1 MLHILLIEDDDD
13 QAEIC
18 SYHLEQTAVEHRIS
32 RAADGERALEL
43 LTSATGAE
51 PSEIPDLILLDLNL
65 PRVSGHEVLRR
76 IKDHEHLRSIP
87 VVVLTS
93 SSSAADRARAHDNHA
108 NSYLVKPMGFDD
120 YGELMSTLSTYW
132 SLCQDDQTQDT
143 RSAS

>member
-18 SYHLEQTAVEHRIS
+18 SYHLEQTAVEHRVS
-32 RAADGERALEL
+32 RASDGERALEL
-43 LTSATGAE
+43 LRKATDDDAA
-51 PSEIPDLILLDLNL
+51 SLPDLILLDLNL
-65 PRVSGHEVLRR
+65 PRINGHEVLRR
-76 IKDHEHLRSIP
+76 IKEHERLRSIP

-93 SSSAADRARAHDNHA
+93 SSSAQDRALAHDNHA

-132 SLCQDDQTQDT
+132 NLCQDDRPRDMP
-143 RSAS
+143 RAS